1 MMRYKDKTEEDGK
14 GYSEREKENKEIKSK
29 EGEREKVSVDGHVLT
44 TDSES

>member
-29 EGEREKVSVDGHVLT
+29 EGEREKVDANSEKPT
-44 TDSES
+44 TY